1 MFWTIWL
8 KPIFFSLANQPRVLL
23 SQFFLPLLLVD
34 CPDWRPLRRL
44 RAPPLGEN
52 FRFGRKFYVWVKILG
67 LGKTLGFGEN
77 LGLGE
82 NFRFVIFF

>member
-34 CPDWRPLRRL
+34 CPDWRPLRRM

-52 FRFGRKFYVWVKILG
+52 FRFGRKFYVCDFFLVQVKMLAS
-67 LGKTLGFGEN
+67 
-77 LGLGE
+77 GE
-82 NFRFVIFF
+82 NFKFW